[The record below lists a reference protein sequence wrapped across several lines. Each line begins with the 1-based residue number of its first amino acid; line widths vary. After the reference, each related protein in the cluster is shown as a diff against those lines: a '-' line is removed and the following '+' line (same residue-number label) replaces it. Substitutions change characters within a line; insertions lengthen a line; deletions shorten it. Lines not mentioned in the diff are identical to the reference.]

1 MDGWRIIVR
10 FFDENVMKLIEWK
23 LKQTIKRIFQSTDNI
38 CFAPAG
44 LYNIYIYIYIRRL
57 SIYMTI
63 AIRIVGRRM
72 STPSRREAFATF
84 TLYYRIIL
92 HASTVI
98 STTTQKFNEINSKY
112 F

>member
-1 MDGWRIIVR
+1 
-10 FFDENVMKLIEWK
+10 
-23 LKQTIKRIFQSTDNI
+23 
-38 CFAPAG
+38 
-44 LYNIYIYIYIRRL
+44 
-57 SIYMTI
+57 MTI